1 MNEIIIRAKFISNDW
16 DKDISSLINDMI
28 CEPTNDEDT

>member
-16 DKDISSLINDMI
+16 EKEINSFINDISS
-28 CEPTNDEDT
+28 ESTNREKI